1 MACNLTKG
9 YATNCKDVVGGIV
22 RAWMTNFGSLHSFVI
37 DSNDQITD
45 GNGTAT
51 LFQYDLKN
59 SGNTM
64 VTTATNSRDTGTNY
78 FSTVLTLVLPKL
90 TKEMS
95 VETKL
100 LAYGSPHIIV
110 EDRNSNFFLLGRVHG
125 NELTSATIATGGA
138 MADLSGYTLEFTSE
152 EVEPPMFISGGTA
165 TNPVAGLGNVT
176 ETITVG
182 TNS

>member
-9 YATNCKDVVGGIV
+9 YATNCKDVTGGIV
-22 RAWMTNFGSLHSFVI
+22 RAWMTNFGAITGYTI
-37 DSNDQITD
+37 DSNDQIT
-45 GNGTAT
+45 NASGTAT
-51 LFQYDLKN
+51 FFQYELKN

-64 VTTATNSRDTGTNY
+64 VTTATVSRDTGTSF

-90 TKEMS
+90 TKELQ

-100 LAYGSPHIIV
+100 ISYGRPHIIV
-110 EDRNSNFFLLGRVHG
+110 EDRNSNFFWLGRVHG
-125 NELTSATIATGGA
+125 NELTSASISTGGA
-138 MADLSGYTLEFTSE
+138 MSDLSGTTLEFTSE
-152 EVEPPMFISGGTA
+152 EVEPPMFISGA
-165 TNPVAGLGNVT
+165 TSANPVAGLSGVT